1 MTRDVAWSER
11 ALADFES
18 QFEYIARDSLKNAKL
33 VADRI
38 EHSIGLLSDMP
49 FGRIGRVAGTYEA
62 SVPKGPF
69 IIVYELPDDRT
80 LGIRRIIHT
89 SRHWPAGRWPN
100 D

>member
-1 MTRDVAWSER
+1 MTRYIAWSER

-18 QFEYIARDSLKNAKL
+18 QFEYIARASLKNANL

-38 EHSIGLLSDMP
+38 EHSINLLADTT
-49 FGRIGRVAGTYEA
+49 FGRAGRVAGTYEA
-62 SVPKGPF
+62 SVPKAPF
-69 IIVYELPDDRT
+69 IIAYELPDDRT

-89 SRHWPAGRWPN
+89 SRHWPAGAWPN